1 MKACIILNNMIIEDE
16 CDANGA
22 KKDFDYEQILES
34 ILTTVS
40 HEPIEEFSQFTSFTV
55 AHQKN

>member
-22 KKDFDYEQILES
+22 KDFDYEQILES
-34 ILTTVS
+34 ILNAHS
-40 HEPIEEFSQFTSFTV
+40 TSFLVNSRT
-55 AHQKN
+55 QWL